1 MGFADISITELAADY
16 QVSPE
21 EVARLCSKLGIR
33 YRSMATRLPLED
45 AKAIILVL
53 TASGV
58 DILPAPKEKDS

>member
-21 EVARLCSKLGIR
+21 EVARLCSKLGIP

-45 AKAIILVL
+45 TKTIILAL
-53 TASGV
+53 TAPE
-58 DILPAPKEKDS
+58 DDKAPPS